1 MNAKMSFWQRLQQE
15 RLPTDDGAPRQDSAE
30 ILRLASEEAAQRGVD
45 VETILRERPDGF
57 VGTAA
62 EPTGQLAAAVPTL
75 PASAPFSVKERADV
89 ESIIRTSAR
98 AVAERAAAL
107 DGASVEAIV
116 GAFTDSA
123 QLDTRWRNACSF
135 GASSEALEEAVRS
148 NPFMTPTAVGETD
161 FVETL
166 LLDEVLTFRSVK
178 ASERAPVG
186 VVRLA
191 HLHAENVLKEA
202 DFSRALAR
210 YAGLEFVESA
220 ELGDKPFPDRLAR
233 AFGASLVKS
242 PTGLSVAVG
251 FAPGP
256 KFRDEVRAACGDTP
270 IVIVTPSLAR
280 SLADEALRS
289 AGAAPVASAL
299 GPRVLADDYSVLR
312 DAMGSNSA
320 IEMVRMLF
328 EGAID
333 ADATDI
339 HIERSDK
346 HARVRYRIDG
356 VMHTGLTM
364 APALH
369 DEVVSRIKLLAGMD
383 ITERRRPQDGHIR
396 VDIRGRAHDLRI
408 ATVAAKRG
416 EKAVIRVAST
426 GRVAL
431 DLNRLG
437 FEETALEKL
446 RDVVTRPHG
455 MVLATGPVGSGKT
468 TTLYA
473 ALNEFDRNATNVA
486 TIEDPVEI
494 ELPDATQVEVNYSLG
509 VDFATGLKALLR
521 QDPDTLLIGEI
532 RDEETA
538 KIAARAAMTGRMVFS
553 SLHANDSVGAITV
566 LRNFGLLDHQVAS
579 VLQGVVAQRLVR
591 RLCPSCKRKGK
602 LAKSDREML
611 KAERP
616 NLPARFTVHEPV
628 GCADCHGTGYAGRI
642 GVFEVLRMDADL
654 RKKVLSG
661 VSEVEIREYAE
672 EHGLRTMQDDA
683 FDKIASGETSVG
695 EFRRVLRF

>member
-1 MNAKMSFWQRLQQE
+1 MNAKKSFWQRLQE
-15 RLPTDDGAPRQDSAE
+15 EVRPSDGAGAPQQDPAE
-30 ILRLASEEAAQRGVD
+30 ILRQASEEAARRGVD
-45 VETILRERPDGF
+45 VETVLREQSS
-57 VGTAA
+57 TAH
-62 EPTGQLAAAVPTL
+62 EAAPETSTADIAVPV
-75 PASAPFSVKERADV
+75 AAPFAAKERADV
-89 ESIIRTSAR
+89 ESIIRVHAR

-107 DGASVEAIV
+107 DGASVGAIA
-116 GAFTDSA
+116 GALAESA
-123 QLDTRWRNACSF
+123 SLDQRWTAACRF
-135 GASSEALEEAVRS
+135 GASSQALEEAVRA
-148 NPFMTPTAVGETD
+148 NPFMTPATVGEAD
-161 FVETL
+161 FVESL
-166 LLDEVLTFRSVK
+166 LLDEILTFRAVK
-178 ASERAPVG
+178 ASERAPAG

-191 HLHAENVLKEA
+191 HLHAESEIAEA
-202 DFSRALAR
+202 VFSRALAR
-210 YAGLEFVESA
+210 YVGLEFIESA
-220 ELGDKPFPDRLAR
+220 ELADKPFPSRLAR
-233 AFGASLVKS
+233 AFGASLVNGPS
-242 PTGLSVAVG
+242 GRCVAVG

-256 KFRDEVRAACGDTP
+256 RFQEEVRAACGDTP

-299 GPRVLADDYSVLR
+299 APRALADDYAVLR
-312 DAMGSNSA
+312 NAMSSNSA
-320 IEMVRMLF
+320 IDMVRMLF
-328 EGAID
+328 EGALD
-333 ADATDI
+333 SDATDI

-356 VMHTGLTM
+356 VMHTAVTM
-364 APALH
+364 SPALH

-396 VDIRGRAHDLRI
+396 VEIRGRAHDLRI

-437 FEETALEKL
+437 FEPTALDKL

-473 ALNEFDRNATNVA
+473 ALNEFDRDATNVA

-553 SLHANDSVGAITV
+553 SLHANDSVGAVTV
-566 LRNFGLLDHQVAS
+566 LRNFGLFDHQVAS

-591 RLCPSCKRKGK
+591 RLCPCCKRKGK
-602 LAKSDREML
+602 LSKSDREML
-611 KAERP
+611 KVHRP
-616 NLPARFTVHEPV
+616 KLPARFGVHEPV
-628 GCADCHGTGYAGRI
+628 GCAECHGTGYAGRI
-642 GVFEVLRMDADL
+642 GVFEVLRMDEDL

-661 VSEVEIREYAE
+661 ASETEIREYAV
-672 EHGLRTMQDDA
+672 EHGLLTMQDDA
-683 FDKIASGETSVG
+683 LDKIASGETSAG